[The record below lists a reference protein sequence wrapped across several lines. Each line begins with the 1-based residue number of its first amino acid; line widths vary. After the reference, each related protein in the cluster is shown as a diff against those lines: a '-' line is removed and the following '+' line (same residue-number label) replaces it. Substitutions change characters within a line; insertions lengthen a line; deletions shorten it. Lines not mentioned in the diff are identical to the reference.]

1 MRVLENSSANK
12 PEEARRKENSYDNFY
27 HKQQKEGR
35 LSNHLQD
42 TDDLTSLSLLNEETV
57 LQVIEARFQAGTF
70 YSWAGVPLIAVNPF
84 QNVAELYDD
93 NMVKKY
99 KSDSSTEIKEHPPH
113 IFAVGQKAFCDLKRD
128 LETRNQSIIVSGE
141 SGAGKTWTTRSL
153 MRFITDLTDTRTE
166 EAANVN
172 RIEQRILDSNP
183 ILEAFGN
190 AQTVRNK
197 NSSRFG
203 KYIQLQFD
211 RNQKIVGA
219 TINTY
224 LLEKTR
230 VVHQAEGE
238 RKFHI
243 FDQITSTECHQEA
256 TLRNEESE
264 STTALEA
271 TKQAL
276 RNVGID
282 NQLQCEIFK
291 VLSGILELCDVQF
304 SDPNPSANETCSIQ
318 DVQVSEVC
326 ELLGTE
332 AESLKQCLSLRRI
345 TTGSTGEQFMK
356 PCSTSECV
364 ERRDCIAKLVYSRL
378 FDWIVDFINASIRA
392 PSDSKYSFIG
402 LLDIYGFENFHF
414 NSLEQLCI
422 NYANEK
428 LQQHFVYY
436 FMKRQQEEYQK
447 EGIDWS
453 FQSFVDN
460 RPCLD
465 LIEGRTSVFSLM
477 NEECR
482 LKRELDTKS
491 FSTRLETSLL
501 QNSHF
506 TCPRFKSENHEFSI
520 HHFAESVSYQVEG
533 LVKKNKDFV
542 PPEVVELL
550 QSSKNTLIQ
559 ELFQMKRSHIQD
571 KDTKQLDGEL
581 STKGII
587 KQRQT
592 TVTVVHKFKVSLDSL
607 MSTLRSTNV
616 HYIRCIKPNSSC
628 QPGVFDK
635 KQVMAQ
641 LNACGVVETIRISA
655 AGYPIRLSHHEFLQR
670 YSLALKH
677 LNPVTRSHVTVPQ
690 ARSPKKAEASPRV
703 PAVERLKRRSRRRH
717 RSSYDHTRHI
727 CRSILEVVQA
737 DSDDGKENIHA
748 KDGEDVKIGRTKIFL
763 RDEAMER
770 LEQVRNKCLT
780 KSVLTIQYCWRRHKR
795 RIERRRNAAAVT
807 IQSVWR
813 ASKAKRNFLKLQEA
827 ARVIQRYTRH
837 YLTLKRLKEECLK
850 KLNSDTL
857 EEEITNE
864 TLSEV
869 NPALTENAGINIPTS
884 PLPKPFSYVETTS
897 RHFGFLS
904 SLASH
909 AVGSWFDPLKT
920 KPDEFAQQNYFSA
933 PCSTQMTFNLTRG
946 HVSPLAMLMGN
957 FNHGKPQA
965 GNTGKLSFMVQSVN
979 KSSAIISRRDIEKVP
994 VAFHCKGTPLPHAS
1008 TRPHPGTPTNMGL
1021 AAISEMEYE
1030 IE

>member
-1 MRVLENSSANK
+1 MKVLENSSANK
-12 PEEARRKENSYDNFY
+12 PEVERRDASLDHFPPKP
-27 HKQQKEGR
+27 QKEGKFI
-35 LSNHLQD
+35 NLQD
-42 TDDLTSLSLLNEETV
+42 ADDLTSLNLLNEV
-57 LQVIEARFQAGTF
+57 LQVIEARFQTGKV

-84 QNVAELYDD
+84 QDVAELYDSK
-93 NMVKKY
+93 MVNRY
-99 KSDSSTEIKEHPPH
+99 KSGSAVEIKEHPPH

-153 MRFITDLTDTRTE
+153 MHFITDLTETRTE

-190 AQTVRNK
+190 AQTVRNR

-211 RNQKIVGA
+211 RSHKIVGA
-219 TINTY
+219 SINTY

-230 VVHQAEGE
+230 VVHQEEGE
-238 RKFHI
+238 KIFHI
-243 FDQITSTECHQEA
+243 FDQIASAASCQGSTS
-256 TLRNEESE
+256 RKEESF
-264 STTALEA
+264 SAALEV
-271 TKQAL
+271 TRQAL

-282 NQLQCEIFK
+282 DQLQCEIFK
-291 VLSGILELCDVQF
+291 VLNGILKFCDAQF
-304 SDPNPSANETCSIQ
+304 SDPNPSTNETCTIQ
-318 DVQVSEVC
+318 DVQEAC

-332 AESLKQCLSLRRI
+332 AESLKQCLTLRRI

-356 PCSTSECV
+356 PCSKSECV
-364 ERRDCIAKLVYSRL
+364 ERRDCMAKLIYSRL

-402 LLDIYGFENFHF
+402 ILDIYGFENFHF

-453 FQSFVDN
+453 FQDFVDN
-460 RPCLD
+460 RSCLD

-477 NEECR
+477 NEECC

-506 TCPRFKSENHEFSI
+506 TCPRFKRENHVFSI

-550 QSSKNTLIQ
+550 QRSKNTLIQ
-559 ELFQMKRSHIQD
+559 ELFQLKRNHIPD
-571 KDTKQLDGEL
+571 SDGTRADGKLNAKDR
-581 STKGII
+581 S

-628 QPGVFDK
+628 QPGLFDR

-677 LNPVTRSHVTVPQ
+677 LNSVTRSHVTQSQ
-690 ARSPKKAEASPRV
+690 AHSPKKTEASPRV

-717 RSSYDHTRHI
+717 RSSYDHKRHI
-727 CRSILEVVQA
+727 CRSILEVVQV
-737 DSDDGKENIHA
+737 DSDDVKENVHTN
-748 KDGEDVKIGRTKIFL
+748 DSGVKIGRTKVFL
-763 RDEAMER
+763 REEA
-770 LEQVRNKCLT
+770 VR
-780 KSVLTIQYCWRRHKR
+780 
-795 RIERRRNAAAVT
+795 
-807 IQSVWR
+807 
-813 ASKAKRNFLKLQEA
+813 
-827 ARVIQRYTRH
+827 
-837 YLTLKRLKEECLK
+837 
-850 KLNSDTL
+850 
-857 EEEITNE
+857 
-864 TLSEV
+864 
-869 NPALTENAGINIPTS
+869 
-884 PLPKPFSYVETTS
+884 
-897 RHFGFLS
+897 
-904 SLASH
+904 
-909 AVGSWFDPLKT
+909 
-920 KPDEFAQQNYFSA
+920 
-933 PCSTQMTFNLTRG
+933 
-946 HVSPLAMLMGN
+946 
-957 FNHGKPQA
+957 
-965 GNTGKLSFMVQSVN
+965 
-979 KSSAIISRRDIEKVP
+979 
-994 VAFHCKGTPLPHAS
+994 
-1008 TRPHPGTPTNMGL
+1008 
-1021 AAISEMEYE
+1021 
-1030 IE
+1030 